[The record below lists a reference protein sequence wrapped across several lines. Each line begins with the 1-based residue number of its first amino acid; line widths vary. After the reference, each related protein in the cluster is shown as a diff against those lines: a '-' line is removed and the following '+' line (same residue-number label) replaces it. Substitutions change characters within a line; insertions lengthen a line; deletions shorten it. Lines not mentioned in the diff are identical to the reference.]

1 MRCEH
6 YYYNCS
12 KEYVQAIDPGL
23 FEEIVGVVS
32 KLPKRQTQSEINGD
46 LFWLLTDMGWSYDSV
61 PAGMPDIPSKGIE
74 VGEMSLSDR
83 KKGNNRNQCRTT
95 TTIDATLR
103 ADFGQMYS
111 ASLVQME
118 AQFGTV
124 ESMFKDFCGFRMA
137 YCERRLALGIE
148 IVMSEP
154 NVYFEHR
161 KSAVTGMAYFEV
173 ARKTLPAIGLDCP
186 IWLIGIK
193 E

>member
-1 MRCEH
+1 M
-6 YYYNCS
+6 
-12 KEYVQAIDPGL
+12 QTIDRSL
-23 FEEIVGVVS
+23 FEEIVGAVS
-32 KLPKRQTQSEINGD
+32 KLPKRQTQSEINRD
-46 LFWLLTDMGWSYDSV
+46 LFWLLTDVGWSYDSV
-61 PAGMPDIPSKGIE
+61 PAGLPEIPPKGIE
-74 VGEMSLSDR
+74 VGSISLSER

-95 TTIDATLR
+95 TTVDATWK
-103 ADFGQMYS
+103 ADFGKSYS
-111 ASLVQME
+111 SMLVQIE

-137 YCERRLALGIE
+137 YYERRLALGIE
-148 IVMSEP
+148 IVMIEP

-173 ARKTLPAIGLDCP
+173 ARKTLPAIGMDCP